1 MKLPGF
7 GSISL
12 TSISMFH
19 LLALSLK
26 VLIAYISS
34 VCSLRAQGSLPNNCY
49 LAIQLIVL
57 EVSYTNLSLS
67 NLSKL
72 LLLLDITVPGL
83 QMVQG
88 RICLPTQETQEMGIR
103 SLGGEDS
110 LEEEMATHS
119 STLVCRILVL

>member
-1 MKLPGF
+1 
-7 GSISL
+7 
-12 TSISMFH
+12 MFP
-19 LLALSLK
+19 
-26 VLIAYISS
+26 
-34 VCSLRAQGSLPNNCY
+34 RGTRTLPNNCY

-88 RICLPTQETQEMGIR
+88 RICLPMQETQEMGIR
-103 SLGGEDS
+103 SLGREES

-119 STLVCRILVL
+119 SVLASEILWTEEPGGL